1 MIFFAKRNLIKNH
14 HVLNNEK
21 SMCLHITIQIQWIFY
36 FQFFCFAIILIQ
48 KNCDASAIFFWFL
61 WVREMEKNLYRIR
74 IKVRWCIESSL
85 QKIFW
90 KFIQH
95 THLQTP
101 SHFRTLPHTPMHTRA
116 YHTHPPNHTHIHV
129 CTFACT
135 CARPCTPAHTQAH
148 LSTPEHTRAHPHTST
163 HPSTHPCISHTYPLM
178 PLTW

>member
-1 MIFFAKRNLIKNH
+1 MLMLTKNNRRPPIQVFFAKRLWSLDIEVQHSKNVNNCAIKN
-14 HVLNNEK
+14 
-21 SMCLHITIQIQWIFY
+21 S
-36 FQFFCFAIILIQ
+36 
-48 KNCDASAIFFWFL
+48 
-61 WVREMEKNLYRIR
+61 YRIR

-101 SHFRTLPHTPMHTRA
+101 SHFCTLPHTPMHTRA

-135 CARPCTPAHTQAH
+135 CARPCTPTHTRAP
-148 LSTPEHTRAHPHTST
+148 LSTPEHTWAHPHTPT
-163 HPSTHPCISHTYPLM
+163 HTSTHPCISHTYPLM

>member
-1 MIFFAKRNLIKNH
+1 MDQNKFTYQWNSIF
-14 HVLNNEK
+14 
-21 SMCLHITIQIQWIFY
+21 QI
-36 FQFFCFAIILIQ
+36 
-48 KNCDASAIFFWFL
+48 
-61 WVREMEKNLYRIR
+61 REKNSYRIR

-116 YHTHPPNHTHIHV
+116 YLTHPPNHTHIHV

-135 CARPCTPAHTQAH
+135 CARPCTPLHTQAH
-148 LSTPEHTRAHPHTST
+148 LSTPEHTRAHPSTPAHTHT
-163 HPSTHPCISHTYPLM
+163 HQHTPMHIPHIPADALNLINHMKLHVNTVIWKKGDRYMIDRKRKEQESAEAISGLKK
-178 PLTW
+178 